1 MVDHGGLRTALW
13 WFVALS
19 LLILVLGVPAA
30 LRTRLKEAG
39 PAAAGVAER
48 AGVLGSL
55 AIVLACLML
64 AAGELPLAQAYVAA
78 GEEARVAIKA
88 TYEWQRLATAL
99 IFDVL
104 GFAML
109 GVWILVSSIVGLRP
123 GGLPKVLAWLGAV
136 TGALNLCVAIG
147 YVTKLG
153 WLGESGLG
161 ALAFIALPVWL
172 IWLGIF
178 LWRGRPAAG

>member
-19 LLILVLGVPAA
+19 LLILLLGVPAA
-30 LRTRLKEAG
+30 LRARIKEVG
-39 PAAAGVAER
+39 TTAAQVAEL
-48 AGVLGSL
+48 AGILGPL

-78 GEEARVAIKA
+78 GEEVRVAIVA

-99 IFDVL
+99 IFDVF

-109 GVWILVSSIVGLRP
+109 GVWILVSSLVGLRP
-123 GGLPKVLAWLGAV
+123 GGLPKVLAWFGVA
-136 TGALNLCVAIG
+136 TGVLNLCVAIG
-147 YVTKLG
+147 YLTKLG

-161 ALAFIALPVWL
+161 ALAFLALPVWL
-172 IWLGIF
+172 IWLGIV